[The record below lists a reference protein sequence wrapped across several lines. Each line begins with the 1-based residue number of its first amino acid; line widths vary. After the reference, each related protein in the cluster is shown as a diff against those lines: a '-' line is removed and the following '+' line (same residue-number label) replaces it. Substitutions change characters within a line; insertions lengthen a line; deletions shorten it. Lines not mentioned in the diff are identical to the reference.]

1 MIIDIKKIEALLS
14 SDLTGYRASQ
24 LVGISQQQYDKYR
37 KKEVSVDAM
46 SLKTAKELMKII
58 KMEENKMKVLGKED
72 LIKMMDSGKQL
83 EFTSYGDEKDIA
95 ELVLNNTGE
104 RPQVDQVEYLGP
116 YDGPDFEYNEKQIFE
131 DDQVYLI
138 KSR

>member
-1 MIIDIKKIEALLS
+1 MIIDIEKINKLLS

-24 LVGISQQQYDKYR
+24 LVDISQQQYDKYR
-37 KKEVSVDAM
+37 KGTAPIGVM

-58 KMEENKMKVLGKED
+58 KMEETKMGILSKED
-72 LIKMMDSGKQL
+72 IVKMMDSGKQL
-83 EFTSYGDEKDIA
+83 EFNSYGDAKDIA
-95 ELVLNNTGE
+95 ELVIDNTGE
-104 RPQVDQVEYLGP
+104 RPELDQVEYLGS
-116 YDGPDFEYNEKQIFE
+116 YDGEDFEYNEKQIFE

>member
-1 MIIDIKKIEALLS
+1 MIIDTKKIKKLLS

-46 SLKTAKELMKII
+46 SLKTAKELTKII

-95 ELVLNNTGE
+95 ELLLDNTGE
-104 RPQVDQVEYLGP
+104 RPQVVQVEYLGP
-116 YDGPDFEYNEKQIFE
+116 YGGEDFEYNEKQIFE

>member
-116 YDGPDFEYNEKQIFE
+116 YYGEDFEYNEKQIFE

>member
-1 MIIDIKKIEALLS
+1 MIIDIEKIKKLLS

-24 LVGISQQQYDKYR
+24 LVDISQQQYDKYR
-37 KKEVSVDAM
+37 KGQAPIDVM
-46 SLKTAKELMKII
+46 SIKTAEQLMKII
-58 KMEENKMKVLGKED
+58 KMEESKMMTKEK
-72 LIKMMDSGKQL
+72 IMKMMDEGKQL
-83 EFTSYGDEKDIA
+83 EFNSYGDEKDIA
-95 ELVLNNTGE
+95 ELVLDNIGE
-104 RPQVDQVEYLGP
+104 RPEVKQVEYLGP

>member
-1 MIIDIKKIEALLS
+1 
-14 SDLTGYRASQ
+14 
-24 LVGISQQQYDKYR
+24 
-37 KKEVSVDAM
+37 
-46 SLKTAKELMKII
+46 
-58 KMEENKMKVLGKED
+58 MEFNN
-72 LIKMMDSGKQL
+72 
-83 EFTSYGDEKDIA
+83 GDEKDIA
-95 ELVLNNTGE
+95 YAELVLDHTGE